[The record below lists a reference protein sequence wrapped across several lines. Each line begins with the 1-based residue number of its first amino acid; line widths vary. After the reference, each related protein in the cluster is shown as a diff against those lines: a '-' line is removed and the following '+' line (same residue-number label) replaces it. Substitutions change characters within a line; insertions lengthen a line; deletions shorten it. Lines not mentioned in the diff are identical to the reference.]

1 MENQEQTVEQQKQKN
16 PKRVEAGKKGAEARR
31 LKKEAKLQEKAKL
44 QEEAAK
50 PVEDNPEPK
59 VHPVLKVTK
68 EQPLLSEQTT
78 SKNYQDY
85 IPICAVTLIIGF
97 GLYFMNKPKVE
108 PEPKIE
114 PEPKV
119 EPKQDPWF
127 MK

>member
-31 LKKEAKLQEKAKL
+31 LKKEAKLR
-44 QEEAAK
+44 EEAAK
-50 PVEDNPEPK
+50 PVEDNPEPS

-78 SKNYQDY
+78 SKNYQNY
-85 IPICAVTLIIGF
+85 IPICAIVLIIGF
-97 GLYFMNKPKVE
+97 YFMNKPKE
-108 PEPKIE
+108 GSPEVQ
-114 PEPKV
+114 EPKV
-119 EPKQDPWF
+119 DPWH